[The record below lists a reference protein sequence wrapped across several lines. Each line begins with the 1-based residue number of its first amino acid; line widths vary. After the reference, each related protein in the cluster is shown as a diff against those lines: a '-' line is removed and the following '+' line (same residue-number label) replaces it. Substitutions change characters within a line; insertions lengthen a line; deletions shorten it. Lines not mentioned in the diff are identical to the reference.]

1 MKEEETRK
9 LIIQSKNA
17 IKAIAEAAQAKDK
30 NLSYLAILV
39 SGQGKRKVVGRIGTG
54 NTSDLAKALSA
65 MLSDNEQMR
74 AIVVEEV
81 VASIRKEVM
90 DMVNDLKA
98 RGLYDE
104 EVQHLIEDIDDAGFD
119 VIKMAMGPKKGL
131 GPEDLN

>member
-1 MKEEETRK
+1 MKEEETRN

-30 NLSYLAILV
+30 NLSYLTILV
-39 SGQGKRKVVGRIGTG
+39 SGQGNRKVVGRIGTG
-54 NTSDLAKALSA
+54 NTSDLAKALSE
-65 MLSDNEQMR
+65 MLRDNEQMR

-104 EVQHLIEDIDDAGFD
+104 EIQHLINDLDDAGLD

>member
-1 MKEEETRK
+1 MKEEETRN

-30 NLSYLAILV
+30 NLSYLTILV

-54 NTSDLAKALSA
+54 NTSDLAKALSE

-74 AIVVEEV
+74 AIVVKEV

-98 RGLYDE
+98 RGLYDD

-119 VIKMAMGPKKGL
+119 VIKMAMGTKKGL
-131 GPEDLN
+131 RPEDLN

>member
-54 NTSDLAKALSA
+54 NTSDLAKALSE
-65 MLSDNEQMR
+65 MLRDNEQMR

-81 VASIRKEVM
+81 VARIRKEVM

-104 EVQHLIEDIDDAGFD
+104 EIQHLINDLDDAGLD
-119 VIKMAMGPKKGL
+119 VIKMAMGTKKGL

>member
-17 IKAIAEAAQAKDK
+17 IKDIAEAAQVKDK

-54 NTSDLAKALSA
+54 NTSDLAKALSE

-119 VIKMAMGPKKGL
+119 VIKMAMGTKKGL

>member
-54 NTSDLAKALSA
+54 NTSDLAKALSE

-74 AIVVEEV
+74 AIVVKEV

-119 VIKMAMGPKKGL
+119 VIKMAMGTKKGL